1 MTPGADGGGAAPSS
15 FFVSYAR
22 EDQAFV
28 RRLYAALDGRG
39 RAVWVDWEAVP
50 ALADWRSEVTAAIEA
65 ADVFVFVISDAARD
79 ESRLAR
85 GRDLEAAQHWL
96 AESALR
102 TERDVRAGRPYAQGG
117 TELRTNRT
125 TRRRVGDSHPPMR
138 WYAPLPG
145 RAAAG
150 ILNAMTASAAIDA
163 LPGPSEGP
171 RAPPALGS

>member
-65 ADVFVFVISDAARD
+65 ADVFVFVISPDSAISEVCLQEVSVAAAAHKRFAPLVLR
-79 ESRLAR
+79 EV
-85 GRDLEAAQHWL
+85 EAA
-96 AESALR
+96 
-102 TERDVRAGRPYAQGG
+102 
-117 TELRTNRT
+117 
-125 TRRRVGDSHPPMR
+125 
-138 WYAPLPG
+138 
-145 RAAAG
+145 
-150 ILNAMTASAAIDA
+150 
-163 LPGPSEGP
+163 
-171 RAPPALGS
+171 